1 MGKHDNFIDQI
12 RYRLTQ
18 PLPGR
23 DAQLKMAFSRR
34 AEELRL
40 NPNPPADARVACVTL
55 LLWENN
61 QDWHTVMIQ
70 RPANPHDRHGGQV
83 SFPGGKQEK
92 EDASLRHTAIRETH
106 EELGVAP
113 EQLEMLGQL
122 TELYIPVSNFLVH
135 PFVAL
140 LSGEPRFIPQPGE
153 VESILT
159 PSLDHFRQAENKGLK
174 ELVVGTGVLLKDVPC
189 YMVEERAVWGATAMI
204 MSEFLAVLG

>member
-1 MGKHDNFIDQI
+1 
-12 RYRLTQ
+12 
-18 PLPGR
+18 
-23 DAQLKMAFSRR
+23 
-34 AEELRL
+34 
-40 NPNPPADARVACVTL
+40 
-55 LLWENN
+55 
-61 QDWHTVMIQ
+61 
-70 RPANPHDRHGGQV
+70 
-83 SFPGGKQEK
+83 
-92 EDASLRHTAIRETH
+92 
-106 EELGVAP
+106 
-113 EQLEMLGQL
+113 
-122 TELYIPVSNFLVH
+122 VH